1 MRVARLASR
10 HFVSFN
16 LATSAR
22 KRWLPLASS
31 AQHVH
36 CGGDW
41 TGTSTSV
48 SGGGSGSAGGGGT
61 SGTSAGGDWTGAST
75 QGAQKKHRPGEAGRA
90 WAQFEALGGAN
101 AAPALVPTGADMC
114 AARRVHTRRLYV
126 YMPILPK
133 PEALAMQAR

>member
-1 MRVARLASR
+1 MR
-10 HFVSFN
+10 VSFN

-22 KRWLPLASS
+22 QRWLPLASS

-48 SGGGSGSAGGGGT
+48 SGGGSGSAGGGGS
-61 SGTSAGGDWTGAST
+61 SGTSAGDDWTGTST

-90 WAQFEALGGAN
+90 WAQFEAFGGAN

-114 AARRVHTRRLYV
+114 AA
-126 YMPILPK
+126 
-133 PEALAMQAR
+133 

>member
-1 MRVARLASR
+1 MRVTGLGSSNW
-10 HFVSFN
+10 HFVSVN

-22 KRWLPLASS
+22 QRWLPLPSS
-31 AQHVH
+31 ARHVH

-48 SGGGSGSAGGGGT
+48 GGGGSGTSAGGGGT

-101 AAPALVPTGADMC
+101 AAPALVPTGADKC
-114 AARRVHTRRLYV
+114 AA
-126 YMPILPK
+126 
-133 PEALAMQAR
+133 